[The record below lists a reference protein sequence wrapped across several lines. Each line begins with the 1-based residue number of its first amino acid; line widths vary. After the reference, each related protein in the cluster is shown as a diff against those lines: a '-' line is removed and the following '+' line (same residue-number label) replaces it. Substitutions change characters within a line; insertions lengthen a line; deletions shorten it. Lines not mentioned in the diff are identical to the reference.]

1 MKLGSCVT
9 WFVLCSPKQ
18 TEEWISLTFI
28 LKKWRKRKELQERV
42 QVKGGGWGRRRGS
55 TVESRKHTPTTV
67 TTAMYTGEEVQPQV
81 DEADDDATAAA
92 AMAAATPRKQQSSD

>member
-1 MKLGSCVT
+1 MCPC
-9 WFVLCSPKQ
+9 FVLCDARQ
-18 TEEWISLTFI
+18 TEEWISLTFT

-42 QVKGGGWGRRRGS
+42 QVKGGGLEGRGS
-55 TVESRKHTPTTV
+55 RVESPKHTPTTV
-67 TTAMYTGEEVQPQV
+67 TTAMFTGEEVQPQV